1 MRFLHPFVG
10 QLKSN
15 LSSLQYVIARFPFYY
30 YIPILAK
37 TNNKFNNKVLLLN
50 LIKMFTKNL
59 KNIAFFLIF
68 THLSVPLHA
77 DNTEIPSDK
86 IQQFVDVY
94 KKIKDQYVDEVD
106 DSTLFNYAIEG
117 MVSKLDPYSDYLSK
131 DDFSE
136 LKIGTT
142 GRFGGIG
149 IEITMEDG
157 FVKIIAPIDD
167 TPAQKAGLKSGDLVI
182 EVQDVSLKD
191 KSLNDAVKLMR
202 GEPGTKVKV
211 KILREKEKQPLDFEL
226 TRQIIVSKGI
236 KTKVFNEDIGY
247 LRLSSFQSNS
257 TTNVRKAIYELRKET
272 NKKMSALILD
282 LRNNPGGVLGA
293 AVGIS
298 DLFLESGKIVY
309 TKGRTNNSDLEY
321 VANSE
326 DMLQGIPL
334 YVLINGGSA
343 SASEIVAGAL
353 QDHKRAIIYGEKS
366 FGKASVQSIQEM
378 FDGSALK
385 LTTARYYTP
394 NDRNIHGNGIEPDIK
409 IEFKEMET
417 PSTLVPEPYNKDNQI
432 LAVIED
438 HINKYSKAN

>member
-1 MRFLHPFVG
+1 MFNKTLI
-10 QLKSN
+10 
-15 LSSLQYVIARFPFYY
+15 YV
-30 YIPILAK
+30 
-37 TNNKFNNKVLLLN
+37 
-50 LIKMFTKNL
+50 
-59 KNIAFFLIF
+59 AFFV
-68 THLSVPLHA
+68 TLSLASLPLYANDSEVPS
-77 DNTEIPSDK
+77 EK

-94 KKIKDQYVDEVD
+94 KKIKDQYVDDVD
-106 DSTLFNYAIEG
+106 DNTLFNYAIEG

-136 LKIGTT
+136 LKVGTT

-157 FVKIIAPIDD
+157 FVKIITPIDD
-167 TPAQKAGLKSGDLVI
+167 TPAQKAGLKAGDLVI

-211 KILREKEKQPLDFEL
+211 KVLREKVNQPIDFEL

-236 KTKVFNEDIGY
+236 KTQIFNGEIGY

-257 TTNVRKAIYELRKET
+257 TTNVRDAIYKLRKDT
-272 NKKMSALILD
+272 GKMMTALILD

-321 VANSE
+321 FANSE
-326 DMLQGIPL
+326 DILEGLPL

-353 QDHKRAIIYGEKS
+353 QDHQRATIYGEKS

-378 FDGSALK
+378 IDGSALK

-394 NDRNIHGNGIEPDIK
+394 NDRHIHDNGIEPDVK
-409 IEFKEMET
+409 VEFEEIDK
-417 PSTLVPEPYNKDNQI
+417 PNSLLPDPYNKDNQI
-432 LAVIED
+432 IAVIED
-438 HINKYSKAN
+438 IENKISKAK

>member
-1 MRFLHPFVG
+1 MFNKTLIYVAFSVTLG
-10 QLKSN
+10 LT
-15 LSSLQYVIARFPFYY
+15 SLPLYA
-30 YIPILAK
+30 
-37 TNNKFNNKVLLLN
+37 ND
-50 LIKMFTKNL
+50 
-59 KNIAFFLIF
+59 
-68 THLSVPLHA
+68 SEVPS
-77 DNTEIPSDK
+77 EK

-94 KKIKDQYVDEVD
+94 KKIKDQYVDDID
-106 DSTLFNYAIEG
+106 DNTLFNYAIEG

-136 LKIGTT
+136 LKVGTT

-157 FVKIIAPIDD
+157 FVKIITPIDD
-167 TPAQKAGLKSGDLVI
+167 TPAQKAGLKAGDLVI

-211 KILREKEKQPLDFEL
+211 KVLREEAKQPIDFEL

-236 KTKVFNEDIGY
+236 KTQIFNGEIGY

-257 TTNVRKAIYELRKET
+257 TTNVRDAIYKLRKDAG
-272 NKKMSALILD
+272 KMMTALILD

-321 VANSE
+321 FANSE
-326 DMLQGIPL
+326 DILEGLPL

-353 QDHKRAIIYGEKS
+353 QDHQRAKIYGEKS

-378 FDGSALK
+378 IDGSALK

-394 NDRNIHGNGIEPDIK
+394 NDRHIHGNGIEPDVK
-409 IEFKEMET
+409 IEFEEIDK
-417 PSTLVPEPYNKDNQI
+417 PNSLLPVPYNKDNQI
-432 LAVIED
+432 IAVIED
-438 HINKYSKAN
+438 IENKISKAK

>member
-1 MRFLHPFVG
+1 MINKTPI
-10 QLKSN
+10 
-15 LSSLQYVIARFPFYY
+15 YV
-30 YIPILAK
+30 
-37 TNNKFNNKVLLLN
+37 
-50 LIKMFTKNL
+50 
-59 KNIAFFLIF
+59 AFFVVLAFISSPVH
-68 THLSVPLHA
+68 TNESEVPS
-77 DNTEIPSDK
+77 EK

-106 DSTLFNYAIEG
+106 DTTLFNYAIEG

-136 LKIGTT
+136 LRIGTT
-142 GRFGGIG
+142 GKFGGIG

-157 FVKIIAPIDD
+157 FVKIITPIDD
-167 TPAQKAGLKSGDLVI
+167 TPAQKAGLKAGDLVI

-202 GEPGTKVKV
+202 GDPGTKVKI
-211 KILREKEKQPLDFEL
+211 KILREKAKQPLDFEL

-236 KTKVFNEDIGY
+236 KTKVFHGDIGY

-257 TTNVRKAIYELRKET
+257 TTNVRNAIYELRKET
-272 NKKMSALILD
+272 GKMMSALILD

-321 VANSE
+321 FANSE
-326 DMLQGIPL
+326 DVLEGLPL

-353 QDHKRAIIYGEKS
+353 QDHKRADIYGEKS

-378 FDGSALK
+378 IDGSALK

-394 NDRNIHGNGIEPDIK
+394 NDRNIHGNGIEPDVK
-409 IEFKEMET
+409 IEFKEIDK
-417 PSTLVPEPYNKDNQI
+417 PNNLLPDPYNKDNQI
-432 LAVIED
+432 IAVIKD
-438 HINKYSKAN
+438 IKSKVSKSQ

>member
-1 MRFLHPFVG
+1 M
-10 QLKSN
+10 S
-15 LSSLQYVIARFPFYY
+15 
-30 YIPILAK
+30 
-37 TNNKFNNKVLLLN
+37 
-50 LIKMFTKNL
+50 
-59 KNIAFFLIF
+59 
-68 THLSVPLHA
+68 LHA
-77 DNTEIPSDK
+77 DDAEIPSDK

-202 GEPGTKVKV
+202 GEPGTNVKV

-257 TTNVRKAIYELRKET
+257 TTNVRKAIYELR
-272 NKKMSALILD
+272 N
-282 LRNNPGGVLGA
+282 
-293 AVGIS
+293 VGIDS
-298 DLFLESGKIVY
+298 
-309 TKGRTNNSDLEY
+309 
-321 VANSE
+321 
-326 DMLQGIPL
+326 
-334 YVLINGGSA
+334 
-343 SASEIVAGAL
+343 
-353 QDHKRAIIYGEKS
+353 
-366 FGKASVQSIQEM
+366 
-378 FDGSALK
+378 
-385 LTTARYYTP
+385 
-394 NDRNIHGNGIEPDIK
+394 
-409 IEFKEMET
+409 
-417 PSTLVPEPYNKDNQI
+417 
-432 LAVIED
+432 
-438 HINKYSKAN
+438 

>member
-1 MRFLHPFVG
+1 MINYHKTFKIVLFSSFLALVCIPG
-10 QLKSN
+10 Y
-15 LSSLQYVIARFPFYY
+15 SSD
-30 YIPILAK
+30 
-37 TNNKFNNKVLLLN
+37 NE
-50 LIKMFTKNL
+50 
-59 KNIAFFLIF
+59 
-68 THLSVPLHA
+68 VP
-77 DNTEIPSDK
+77 TEK

-106 DSTLFNYAIEG
+106 DATLFNYAIEG
-117 MVSKLDPYSDYLSK
+117 MVSNLDPYSDYLSK

-157 FVKIIAPIDD
+157 FVKIISPIDD
-167 TPAQKAGLKSGDLVI
+167 TPAQRAGLKAGDLVI
-182 EVQDVSLKD
+182 EVQDISLKD
-191 KSLNDAVKLMR
+191 KSINDAVKLMR

-211 KILREKEKQPLDFEL
+211 KILREKEESPLDFEL
-226 TRQIIVSKGI
+226 VRQIIVSKGI
-236 KTKVFNEDIGY
+236 KTEIFNGEVGY

-257 TTNVRKAIYELRKET
+257 TANVRKAIYDLRKKSG
-272 NKKMSALILD
+272 NMMVALILD
-282 LRNNPGGVLGA
+282 LRNNPGGVLGS

-298 DLFLESGKIVY
+298 DLFLKSGKIVY

-321 VANSE
+321 FANSE
-326 DMLQGIPL
+326 DILEGLPL

-378 FDGSALK
+378 MDGSALK
-385 LTTARYYTP
+385 LTTAKYYTP
-394 NDRNIHGNGIEPDIK
+394 NDRHIHENGITPDVK
-409 IEFKEMET
+409 IEFKELEI
-417 PSTLVPEPYNKDNQI
+417 PSSLLPDPYNTDNQI
-432 LAVIED
+432 ISILED
-438 HINKYSKAN
+438 YKTSISQLK

>member
-1 MRFLHPFVG
+1 MFNKTLIYVAFLVTLAFV
-10 QLKSN
+10 
-15 LSSLQYVIARFPFYY
+15 SL
-30 YIPILAK
+30 
-37 TNNKFNNKVLLLN
+37 
-50 LIKMFTKNL
+50 
-59 KNIAFFLIF
+59 
-68 THLSVPLHA
+68 PLHA
-77 DNTEIPSDK
+77 NDSEVPAEK

-106 DSTLFNYAIEG
+106 DNTLFNYAIEG

-136 LKIGTT
+136 LKVGTT

-157 FVKIIAPIDD
+157 FVKIITPIDD
-167 TPAQKAGLKSGDLVI
+167 TPAKKAGLKAGDLVI

-211 KILREKEKQPLDFEL
+211 KILREEANQPLDFEL
-226 TRQIIVSKGI
+226 TRQIIISKGI
-236 KTKVFNEDIGY
+236 KTQIFNGEIGY

-257 TTNVRKAIYELRKET
+257 TTNVRDAIYKLRKDT
-272 NKKMSALILD
+272 GKLMSALILD

-321 VANSE
+321 FANSE
-326 DMLQGIPL
+326 DILEGLPL

-353 QDHKRAIIYGEKS
+353 QDHQRATIYGEKS

-378 FDGSALK
+378 IDGSALK

-394 NDRNIHGNGIEPDIK
+394 NDRHIHGNGIEPDVK
-409 IEFKEMET
+409 IEFEEIDK
-417 PSTLVPEPYNKDNQI
+417 PNSILPDPYNKDNQI
-432 LAVIED
+432 ITVIED
-438 HINKYSKAN
+438 IKNKISKAK

>member
-1 MRFLHPFVG
+1 MIV
-10 QLKSN
+10 S
-15 LSSLQYVIARFPFYY
+15 
-30 YIPILAK
+30 K
-37 TNNKFNNKVLLLN
+37 T
-50 LIKMFTKNL
+50 L
-59 KNIAFFLIF
+59 KNVAF
-68 THLSVPLHA
+68 SVILVFFSLTSFGSDDEVP
-77 DNTEIPSDK
+77 TEK

-106 DSTLFNYAIEG
+106 DTTLFNYAIEG
-117 MVSKLDPYSDYLSK
+117 MVSNLDPYSDYLTK

-167 TPAQKAGLKSGDLVI
+167 TPAQKAGLKAGDLVI

-191 KSLNDAVKLMR
+191 KSINDAVKLMR

-211 KILREKEKQPLDFEL
+211 KILREKENEPLDFEL

-236 KTKVFNEDIGY
+236 KTQIFNGEIGY
-247 LRLSSFQSNS
+247 IRLSSFQSNS
-257 TTNVRKAIYELRKET
+257 TRNVRDAIYKLRKDT
-272 NKKMSALILD
+272 GKMMSALILD
-282 LRNNPGGVLGA
+282 LRNNPGGVLGS

-309 TKGRTNNSDLEY
+309 TKGRTNSSDLEY
-321 VANSE
+321 FANSE
-326 DMLQGIPL
+326 DILEGLPL

-353 QDHKRAIIYGEKS
+353 QDHQRAIIYGEKS

-378 FDGSALK
+378 IDGSALK
-385 LTTARYYTP
+385 LTTAKYYTP
-394 NDRNIHGNGIEPDIK
+394 NDRHIHGNGITPDVQLEYDELEEPY
-409 IEFKEMET
+409 
-417 PSTLVPEPYNKDNQI
+417 STLPKPYNTDNQI
-432 LAVIED
+432 VAI
-438 HINKYSKAN
+438 INNHKTDISKLK

>member
-1 MRFLHPFVG
+1 MINNYKTFKIVLFSAFLSLVCIPG
-10 QLKSN
+10 Y
-15 LSSLQYVIARFPFYY
+15 SSD
-30 YIPILAK
+30 
-37 TNNKFNNKVLLLN
+37 ND
-50 LIKMFTKNL
+50 
-59 KNIAFFLIF
+59 
-68 THLSVPLHA
+68 VP
-77 DNTEIPSDK
+77 TEK

-106 DSTLFNYAIEG
+106 DDTLFNYAIEG
-117 MVSKLDPYSDYLSK
+117 MVSNLDPYSDYLSK

-157 FVKIIAPIDD
+157 FVKIISPIDD
-167 TPAQKAGLKSGDLVI
+167 TPAQRAGLKAGDLVI
-182 EVQDVSLKD
+182 EVQDISLKD
-191 KSLNDAVKLMR
+191 KSINDAVKLMR

-211 KILREKEKQPLDFEL
+211 KILREKEESPLDFEL
-226 TRQIIVSKGI
+226 VRQIIVSKGI
-236 KTKVFNEDIGY
+236 KTEIFNGEVGY

-257 TTNVRKAIYELRKET
+257 TANVRKAIYDLRKKSG
-272 NKKMSALILD
+272 NMMVALILD
-282 LRNNPGGVLGA
+282 LRNNPGGVLGS

-298 DLFLESGKIVY
+298 DLFLKSGKIVY

-321 VANSE
+321 FANSE
-326 DMLQGIPL
+326 DILEGLPL

-378 FDGSALK
+378 MDGSALK
-385 LTTARYYTP
+385 LTTAKYYTP
-394 NDRNIHGNGIEPDIK
+394 NDRHIHENGITPDVK
-409 IEFKEMET
+409 IEFKELEI
-417 PSTLVPEPYNKDNQI
+417 PSSLLPDPYNTDNQI
-432 LAVIED
+432 ISILED
-438 HINKYSKAN
+438 YKTSISQLK

>member
-1 MRFLHPFVG
+1 MFNKTLI
-10 QLKSN
+10 
-15 LSSLQYVIARFPFYY
+15 YV
-30 YIPILAK
+30 
-37 TNNKFNNKVLLLN
+37 
-50 LIKMFTKNL
+50 
-59 KNIAFFLIF
+59 AFFV
-68 THLSVPLHA
+68 TLSLASLPLYANDSEVPS
-77 DNTEIPSDK
+77 EK

-94 KKIKDQYVDEVD
+94 KKIKDQYVDDVD
-106 DSTLFNYAIEG
+106 DNTLFNYAIEG

-136 LKIGTT
+136 LKVGTT

-157 FVKIIAPIDD
+157 FVKIITPIDD
-167 TPAQKAGLKSGDLVI
+167 TPAQKAGLKAGDLVI

-211 KILREKEKQPLDFEL
+211 KILREEANQPLDFEL

-236 KTKVFNEDIGY
+236 KTQIFNGEIGY

-257 TTNVRKAIYELRKET
+257 TTNVRDAIYKLRKDT
-272 NKKMSALILD
+272 GKMMSALILD

-321 VANSE
+321 FANSE
-326 DMLQGIPL
+326 DILEGLPL

-353 QDHKRAIIYGEKS
+353 QDHQRATIYGEKS

-378 FDGSALK
+378 IDGSALK

-394 NDRNIHGNGIEPDIK
+394 NDKHIHGNGIEPDVK
-409 IEFKEMET
+409 IEFKEIDKPNSML
-417 PSTLVPEPYNKDNQI
+417 PDPYNKDNQI
-432 LAVIED
+432 IAVIED
-438 HINKYSKAN
+438 IKNKISKAK

>member
-1 MRFLHPFVG
+1 MMLAFI
-10 QLKSN
+10 
-15 LSSLQYVIARFPFYY
+15 SSPVH
-30 YIPILAK
+30 
-37 TNNKFNNKVLLLN
+37 TNE
-50 LIKMFTKNL
+50 
-59 KNIAFFLIF
+59 
-68 THLSVPLHA
+68 SEVPS
-77 DNTEIPSDK
+77 EK

-106 DSTLFNYAIEG
+106 DATLFNYAIEG

-136 LKIGTT
+136 LRIGTT
-142 GRFGGIG
+142 GKFGGIG

-157 FVKIIAPIDD
+157 FVKIITPIDD
-167 TPAQKAGLKSGDLVI
+167 TPAQKAGLKAGDLVI

-202 GEPGTKVKV
+202 GDPGTKVKI
-211 KILREKEKQPLDFEL
+211 KILREKAKQPLDFEL

-236 KTKVFNEDIGY
+236 KTKVFYGDIGY

-257 TTNVRKAIYELRKET
+257 TTNVRNAIYELRKET
-272 NKKMSALILD
+272 GKMMSALILD

-321 VANSE
+321 FANSE
-326 DMLQGIPL
+326 DVLEGLPL

-353 QDHKRAIIYGEKS
+353 QDHKRADIYGEKS

-378 FDGSALK
+378 IDGSALK

-394 NDRNIHGNGIEPDIK
+394 NDRNIHGNGIEPDVK
-409 IEFKEMET
+409 IEFKEIDK
-417 PSTLVPEPYNKDNQI
+417 PNSLLPDPYNKDNQI
-432 LAVIED
+432 IAVIKD
-438 HINKYSKAN
+438 IKSKVSKAQ